1 MKKSKKIILGI
12 ALVLLAGIYYYIAL
26 PAVNIHSSDTW
37 FFLLFLLVVL
47 AVAYP
52 IHLGL
57 CYLSQLYVLQS
68 LLGQ

>member
-37 FFLLFLLVVL
+37 FFLLFLLVVI
-47 AVAYP
+47 AVVTP
-52 IHLGL
+52 RENGWEEGR
-57 CYLSQLYVLQS
+57 SESPVL
-68 LLGQ
+68 

>member
-37 FFLLFLLVVL
+37 FFLLFLLELFQKLLSVL
-47 AVAYP
+47 D
-52 IHLGL
+52 
-57 CYLSQLYVLQS
+57 
-68 LLGQ
+68 GQAF

>member
-37 FFLLFLLVVL
+37 FFFSSCWWSSRLLMPRENGWGEGRSESPVL
-47 AVAYP
+47 
-52 IHLGL
+52 
-57 CYLSQLYVLQS
+57 
-68 LLGQ
+68 